1 MAHVSVPMYWRTIPQ
16 RYNMVGQK
24 CKKCGH
30 VGFPPKGVCK
40 YCSES
45 SEFDPIQRSGRGKI
59 HTFDLISAAGAPPEF
74 TDQEKAGGSY
84 PVAIVEL
91 AEGPKVIG
99 QIADAD
105 PKEVKIGMPV
115 KAELR
120 KIYSEEG
127 VIRYGF
133 KFVPIAEGK

>member
-16 RYNMVGQK
+16 RYKMVGQK

-30 VGFPPKGVCK
+30 INFPPKGVCK
-40 YCSES
+40 YCSAS
-45 SEFDPIQRSGRGKI
+45 SDFEEVKLSGLGKV
-59 HTFDLISAAGAPPEF
+59 HTFVLISAGGAPPEF
-74 TDQEKAGGSY
+74 AEQEKAGGQY

-91 AEGPKVIG
+91 EEGPKVIG

-105 PKEVKIGMPV
+105 PKAVTIGMPV
-115 KAELR
+115 KTELR

-133 KFVPIAEGK
+133 KFVPAEGK

>member
-16 RYNMVGQK
+16 RYKMVGQK

-30 VGFPPKGVCK
+30 VNFPPKGVCK
-40 YCSES
+40 YCNAS
-45 SEFDPIQRSGRGKI
+45 SDFEEVKLSGLGKV
-59 HTFDLISAAGAPPEF
+59 HTFVLISAGGAPPEF
-74 TDQEKAGGSY
+74 AEQEKAGGQY

-99 QIADAD
+99 QVADAD
-105 PKEVKIGMPV
+105 PKAVKIGMPV
-115 KAELR
+115 RTELR

-133 KFVPIAEGK
+133 KFVPAEG

>member
-16 RYNMVGQK
+16 RYKMIGQK

-30 VGFPPKGVCK
+30 VNFPPKGVCK
-40 YCSES
+40 YCSAS
-45 SEFDPIQRSGRGKI
+45 SDFEEIKLSGLGKV
-59 HTFDLISAAGAPPEF
+59 HTFVLISAGGAPPEF
-74 TDQEKAGGSY
+74 ADQEKAGGQY

-105 PKEVKIGMPV
+105 PKEVKIDMPV
-115 KAELR
+115 KTELR
-120 KIYSEEG
+120 RIYTEEG

-133 KFVPIAEGK
+133 KFVPAEGK

>member
-16 RYNMVGQK
+16 RYKMVGQK

-30 VGFPPKGVCK
+30 VNFPPKGVCK
-40 YCSES
+40 YCNTS
-45 SEFDPIQRSGRGKI
+45 SDFEEIKLSGLGKV
-59 HTFDLISAAGAPPEF
+59 HTFVLISAGGAPPEF
-74 TDQEKAGGSY
+74 AEQEKAGGQY

-91 AEGPKVIG
+91 VEGPKVIG

-105 PKEVKIGMPV
+105 PKAVTIGMPV
-115 KAELR
+115 KTELR
-120 KIYSEEG
+120 RIYSEEG

-133 KFVPIAEGK
+133 KFVPAGK

>member
-1 MAHVSVPMYWRTIPQ
+1 MYWRTIPQ
-16 RYNMVGQK
+16 RYKMIGQK

-30 VGFPPKGVCK
+30 VNFPPKGVCK
-40 YCSES
+40 YCSAS
-45 SEFDPIQRSGRGKI
+45 SDFEEIKLSGLGKV
-59 HTFDLISAAGAPPEF
+59 HTFVLISAGGAPPEF
-74 TDQEKAGGSY
+74 ADQEKAGGQY

-105 PKEVKIGMPV
+105 PKEVKIDMPV
-115 KAELR
+115 KTELR
-120 KIYSEEG
+120 RIYTEEG

-133 KFVPIAEGK
+133 KFVPAEGK

>member
-16 RYNMVGQK
+16 RYKMVGQK

-30 VGFPPKGVCK
+30 VNFPPKGVCK
-40 YCSES
+40 YCNS
-45 SEFDPIQRSGRGKI
+45 SSDFEETKLSGLGKV
-59 HTFDLISAAGAPPEF
+59 HTFVLISAGGAPPEF
-74 TDQEKAGGSY
+74 AEQEKAGGQY

-105 PKEVKIGMPV
+105 PKSVTIGMPV
-115 KAELR
+115 KTELR
-120 KIYSEEG
+120 RIYSEEG

-133 KFVPIAEGK
+133 KFVPAEGK

>member
-16 RYNMVGQK
+16 RYKMVGQK

-30 VGFPPKGVCK
+30 VNFPPKGVCR
-40 YCSES
+40 YCSAS
-45 SEFDPIQRSGRGKI
+45 SDFEEIKLSGLGKI
-59 HTFDLISAAGAPPEF
+59 HTFVLISAGGAPPEF
-74 TDQEKAGGSY
+74 ADQEKAGGQY

-99 QIADAD
+99 QVADVD
-105 PKEVKIGMPV
+105 PKEVKIGMSV
-115 KAELR
+115 TTELR
-120 KIYSEEG
+120 RIYSEEG

-133 KFVPIAEGK
+133 KFVPAEGK